1 MPKILPLK
9 MKFST
14 KGKKAREAPK
24 EAPKR
29 AKKKET
35 KGWANLTSEID
46 HENQKTEEKRWI
58 LKTQKTK
65 TNTNKKRKKN
75 KKLSIIYIYAIKKE
89 GGGGEERHI
98 LKGSTESTATECT
111 GLKKIAEKGWK
122 RKSLE

>member
-1 MPKILPLK
+1 MEMAVSSPISIGSSLDDNPISSSLDLTSDIIPRSLTKPLNQSIDWQSKENKSPNIMPKILPLK

-35 KGWANLTSEID
+35 KGWATLTSEID

-58 LKTQKTK
+58 LKTP
-65 TNTNKKRKKN
+65 
-75 KKLSIIYIYAIKKE
+75 
-89 GGGGEERHI
+89 
-98 LKGSTESTATECT
+98 
-111 GLKKIAEKGWK
+111 
-122 RKSLE
+122 